1 MKMIGTK
8 ALIHYHTMPN
18 YDSPKIDI
26 RVENIVR
33 KGAID
38 CNKQFLFFSQCFF
51 YLKWHLFFIL
61 SAL

>member
-38 CNKQFLFFSQCFF
+38 CNKQFLFFSQCF
-51 YLKWHLFFIL
+51 LP
-61 SAL
+61 